1 MRWAGHVARVGDIR
15 VVYRVLASKHECKG
29 PLGIRSSRGEDNTN
43 MHLQITGW
51 SVDCIN
57 LAQDGASGQIL

>member
-1 MRWAGHVARVGDIR
+1 VAREGDRI
-15 VVYRVLASKHECKG
+15 VVHRDLASKHECKR